1 MLDILN
7 TLESTTFKH
16 KQTFIWIHLSN
27 LIQYMKWYGYI
38 YTPQGTP
45 NILNLVI
52 YILINRKEANMSV
65 TWIKWMWRYWKII
78 PSIHIPREDCVLNI
92 HKINLHKYVY
102 QAISIF
108 WLKPRIGR
116 MTLSTR
122 WVLYAIIISSGN

>member
-16 KQTFIWIHLSN
+16 KQTFIWNYLSN
-27 LIQYMKWYGYI
+27 WIQYMKCK
-38 YTPQGTP
+38 TPRTIWNLAI
-45 NILNLVI
+45 NIWL
-52 YILINRKEANMSV
+52 NRKEASMSV
-65 TWIKWMWRYWKII
+65 MWCKWMWRYWKII
-78 PSIHIPREDCVLNI
+78 PSIHIHREDCVLNI